1 MGDVRNRALG
11 DTEAQ
16 VGRLLRSYRG
26 RLPEGVRGVE
36 AKYGTDSGGEP
47 AIWLIVDVDD
57 DAAPSEDKLDRF
69 NRFALSMKS
78 KLLAAGVEAWP
89 YVQFRSS

>member
-1 MGDVRNRALG
+1 MFGIGLAATPRPKSVDSFVPTDDACQR
-11 DTEAQ
+11 
-16 VGRLLRSYRG
+16 
-26 RLPEGVRGVE
+26 GVRGVE

-57 DAAPSEDKLDRF
+57 DAAPSEDKLDRL